1 MVGCAVHLGQ
11 QRWLGDLC
19 TMMVC
24 ENHGPMS
31 VVNFEL
37 LNLICVFQL
46 KHRQYEKHQKNL
58 ESQCIFRNF
67 NCIQY
72 VHPIGSWRIGKLTDT
87 WFISTNNW
95 FCCGCCCCV
104 VAVRGSIRNL
114 VVQSSEF
121 REELQKKRNNLRC
134 GCCGDGFGWNKF
146 GTCSHERC
154 CCWGSRHL

>member
-1 MVGCAVHLGQ
+1 MCGTPGAAEVAGWFVHNDGM
-11 QRWLGDLC
+11 RESRTHECGKFWIAEFD
-19 TMMVC
+19 M
-24 ENHGPMS
+24 
-31 VVNFEL
+31 
-37 LNLICVFQL
+37 CVPA
-46 KHRQYEKHQKNL
+46 KTPTIWKTPKNS

-67 NCIQY
+67 NYIQY

-121 REELQKKRNNLRC
+121 REELQTKRNNLRC